1 MTASKFIV
9 QGWRARKYN
18 DLWSGYDRERAI
30 IQATKSYNIRNHKII
45 RVIEIKSEQIEIY
58 RWKNDD

>member
-9 QGWRARKYN
+9 QGWRAGKYN
-18 DLWSGYDRERAI
+18 NLWFGYDRERAI